1 MSEPLNDTRFRFR
14 SGRMEKIPRFGRIIP
29 LSAVKN
35 QIKMNRRS
43 GAILPIWHSGDT
55 SDEISGTQQSKIIA
69 D

>member
-1 MSEPLNDTRFRFR
+1 
-14 SGRMEKIPRFGRIIP
+14 MEKIPQFGRIIP

-43 GAILPIWHSGDT
+43 GAISPIWHSGDT
-55 SDEISGTQQSKIIA
+55 SDELSDIQQIKIIT